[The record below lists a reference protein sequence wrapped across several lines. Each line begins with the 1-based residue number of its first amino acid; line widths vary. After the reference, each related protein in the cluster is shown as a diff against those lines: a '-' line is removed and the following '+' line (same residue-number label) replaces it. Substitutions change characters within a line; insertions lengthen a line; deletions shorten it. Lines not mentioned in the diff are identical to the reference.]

1 MKVGVSKS
9 NLHKTLMELIDKQLV
24 RLKYLRGQKKLISQN
39 FAKITFSLSAHL
51 LFREKVQIFGRK
63 YFFGDIF

>member
-9 NLHKTLMELIDKQLV
+9 NLHKTLMELIDKQLA

-39 FAKITFSLSAHL
+39 FAKITFSLSASIL
-51 LFREKVQIFGRK
+51 PGESSNFWQEILFW
-63 YFFGDIF
+63 